1 MKMSGERSTWAD
13 AFISSTN
20 ILCFYGLRGKDIAP
34 SGNLSTE
41 GIPKSISR
49 ILDAAKIREEFKQR
63 KRTALDDPS
72 GGSGR
77 PKKKRKPAVE
87 ATHEKDDATPNGK
100 GSEKASD
107 IKIQP
112 GETLAHF
119 NR

>member
-1 MKMSGERSTWAD
+1 MFLYLYD
-13 AFISSTN
+13 I
-20 ILCFYGLRGKDIAP
+20 RGKDIAP

-72 GGSGR
+72 GGSSR
-77 PKKKRKPAVE
+77 PKKKRKQGVDEPS
-87 ATHEKDDATPNGK
+87 EKDTTASNVKGK
-100 GSEKASD
+100 EKATE